1 MHVFIFRKS
10 HMACA
15 LRLLIGFKFLLLS
28 DRNYMLL
35 PESRK
40 HGHFRIAAVLV

>member
-1 MHVFIFRKS
+1 MHIFISRMSNK
-10 HMACA
+10 AWA

-28 DRNYMLL
+28 DRNYTVL

-40 HGHFRIAAVLV
+40 RGHFRIAAVLV